1 LYNVQKI
8 SDLISLGTLDLAAFA
23 GKEGLE
29 AKREIERAGTAF
41 LLNKLFNSD
50 VELDYT
56 SLGKP
61 FIKGRKAHISI
72 SHSHDRLAIVVN
84 TAAETGVDIELIRD
98 KVLKIKNKFLSEKE
112 LLDVNDN
119 VDKMII
125 YWACKEALYKIYGLK
140 EVEFIANL
148 LIEDFKLENSGEIKG
163 KIKMG
168 NFNKKYLLHYEKL
181 DDYMLVYVLNEIE
194 RTDN

>member
-1 LYNVQKI
+1 LYKVQKI
-8 SDLISLGTLDLAAFA
+8 SQLISLGILDLSAFA
-23 GKEGLE
+23 AKEGLE
-29 AKREIERAGTAF
+29 AKREIERGGTKF
-41 LLNKLFNSD
+41 LLNALFNCP

-61 FIKGRKAHISI
+61 FIVGRKAHISI
-72 SHSHDRLAIVVN
+72 SHSHDRLAIIVN
-84 TAAETGVDIELIRD
+84 SLAETGVDIELIRD

-112 LLDVNDN
+112 LTDVNDN
-119 VDKMII
+119 VEKMII

-148 LIEDFKLENSGEIKG
+148 LIQDFKLEPSGEIIG
-163 KIKMG
+163 EIKMG

-194 RTDN
+194 RTDK